1 MCSRRL
7 SYYGLRGDHVGAIR
21 GRGSGLD
28 PGPSH
33 DTVGRLWYRRA
44 VFVQGVLLALATC
57 AAWAQEP
64 EFYRYVQNGRPVFVS
79 DLDQVP
85 PELRDSAQPI
95 DLSDL
100 ELEDDPD
107 RELEQGSYTKI
118 ETDRETREVRE
129 GAEGEDRTEA
139 VCTAA
144 RAREARTWY
153 EVIWYDHA
161 YIVALGALALLLVA
175 SIPFLGKRIGM
186 PESVRI
192 ALLVIVPLVW
202 VGGFAYVLVETR
214 KSLSAARD
222 IANLCEPEAGAP
234 ETLLERM
241 TMDFQD
247 AQDERRE
254 RIDRAIEEER

>member
-1 MCSRRL
+1 
-7 SYYGLRGDHVGAIR
+7 LRGDHVGAI
-21 GRGSGLD
+21 GGWSPSGGS
-28 PGPSH
+28 GPSH
-33 DTVGRLWYRRA
+33 DTVGRLCYRRC
-44 VFVQGVLLALATC
+44 VFVHGVLLALATC
-57 AAWAQEP
+57 AAAAQEP
-64 EFYRYVQNGRPVFVS
+64 EFYRYVKNGRPVFVS

-85 PELRDSAQPI
+85 PELRGSAEPI

-107 RELEQGSYTKI
+107 RELDQGSYTKI
-118 ETDRETREVRE
+118 ETDHETRERGN
-129 GAEGEDRTEA
+129 GADPEDRTDA

-144 RAREARTWY
+144 RTQDARTWY
-153 EVIWYDHA
+153 EVIWHDHA
-161 YIVALGALALLLVA
+161 YIVALGALALLLLA

-222 IANLCEPEAGAP
+222 IADLCEPEAGAP
-234 ETLLERM
+234 DTLIERM
-241 TMDFQD
+241 TMDFRE
-247 AQDERRE
+247 AQDQRRE
-254 RIDRAIEEER
+254 RIDRAIDEER